1 MLFPQRSL
9 VILALCSGFY
19 ACGPKAER
27 PSRSDEE
34 LARLMADLAV
44 ADAATNALSGFEKD
58 SLAQL
63 YYKQVF
69 DKHGTNLETYEKD
82 LRLIVNDF
90 ERIRKIQ
97 KRAEEFL
104 APDVKK

>member
-1 MLFPQRSL
+1 MLFPKRSI
-9 VILALCSGFY
+9 VTLALLAILS
-19 ACGPKAER
+19 ACGPAGEQ
-27 PSRSDEE
+27 PSRSDED

-58 SLAQL
+58 SLAQV

-104 APDVKK
+104 APEVKK

>member
-9 VILALCSGFY
+9 VVFALLSGLY
-19 ACGPKAER
+19 ACGPTQEQ
-27 PSRSDEE
+27 PSRPDEAM
-34 LARLMADLAV
+34 ARLMADLAV

-58 SLAQL
+58 SLAQV

-104 APDVKK
+104 APEVKK